1 MSLHKR
7 QAPSDEVKTRTYE
20 GEIPISLLYRLMS
33 YLVAMYWLPL
43 YPLPKINKINTKT
56 STRYER
62 YIQINYIGDFDK
74 SSVFIETKFG
84 KLCFVF

>member
-7 QAPSDEVKTRTYE
+7 QAPSDEVKTRTYQ
-20 GEIPISLLYRLMS
+20 GEIPISLLFRLMS

-74 SSVFIETKFG
+74 SSVFH
-84 KLCFVF
+84 